1 MATRVECGVV
11 AGSQA
16 VGAGLW
22 LVHLEA
28 PALAGAARPGQ
39 SLLVR
44 CTDPALPAGD
54 PFLPRA
60 YFVFAADRRAG
71 RLSLLVEVRGRG
83 SAWLAGRRE
92 GDRVLL
98 HGPAGREV
106 RPARTTRHLLLLAE
120 GAVAVA
126 GTSLLAAEATRARLA
141 VTLIAGGGAGAA
153 ATVPPEL
160 LPADVEYR
168 VATPAAGGLL
178 GALPDALAWADE
190 VVVAAGWPLL
200 ETLSLLRR
208 ARLEPF
214 TLRASLPVQALPLL
228 AGAGGGD
235 AMPCGS
241 GVCGVCAVAT
251 GRGHRLACREGPA
264 FPLEALR
271 FAPEPEPEDGSEE
284 EDGAPADGAD
294 AR

>member
-1 MATRVECGVV
+1 VATRVETGVV
-11 AGSQA
+11 AGAQA
-16 VGAGLW
+16 VGPGLW

-28 PALAGAARPGQ
+28 PALAAAARPGQ

-44 CTDPALPAGD
+44 CADPALPAGD

-83 SAWLAGRRE
+83 SAWLTGRRE

-120 GAVAVA
+120 GAIAVA

-141 VTLIAGGGAGAA
+141 VTLIAGSGAGAGGGAGAA
-153 ATVPPEL
+153 AVPPEL

-168 VATPAAGGLL
+168 VATPAGGGLL
-178 GALPDALAWADE
+178 GALPDALTWADE

-200 ETLSLLRR
+200 EALALLRR

-214 TLRASLPVQALPLL
+214 TVRAGLPVQALPLL

-241 GVCGVCAVAT
+241 GVCGVCAVPTA
-251 GRGHRLACREGPA
+251 RGHRLACREGPA

-271 FAPEPEPEDGSEE
+271 FAPEPEDETED
-284 EDGAPADGAD
+284 EDAETA
-294 AR
+294 

>member
-1 MATRVECGVV
+1 MATRVELGAV
-11 AGSQA
+11 AGAQA
-16 VGAGLW
+16 VGSGLW

-60 YFVFAADRRAG
+60 YFVFAADRRVG
-71 RLSLLVEVRGRG
+71 RLSLLVDVRGRG

-106 RPARTTRHLLLLAE
+106 RPARATRHLLLLAE

-141 VTLIAGGGAGAA
+141 VTLIAGTGPGLPA
-153 ATVPPEL
+153 VPPEL
-160 LPADVEYR
+160 LPPDVEYR
-168 VATPAAGGLL
+168 LATPAGGGLL

-200 ETLSLLRR
+200 ETLATLRR

-214 TLRASLPVQALPLL
+214 TLRASLPLQAMPLL

-235 AMPCGS
+235 AMPCGR
-241 GVCGVCAVAT
+241 GACGVCAVAT
-251 GRGHRLACREGPA
+251 GRGYRLACREGPA

-271 FAPEPEPEDGSEE
+271 FAPEPEDATAD
-284 EDGAPADGAD
+284 EDGATDGAG
-294 AR
+294 AG